1 MDPDELIRAVV
12 PLTFLAIWAL
22 TSLFNREA
30 KPLPPRG
37 GTVGGPLGPY
47 AQPPRPQSAPQ
58 PWQTGPSAAPN
69 EVGAGQ
75 KLPTMRWGGPTSGR
89 SQADDDILIIRDR
102 PEVKPATRAKP
113 AKSQKPQRSREEKPH
128 QAPATD
134 IDSMKMESMTQNLT
148 ANLGKELLL
157 DKLSAG
163 VTSAKA
169 LGKIDERP
177 ATLAITRLLSSP
189 ERVREA
195 FILKEILDPPISL
208 RGRIARR

>member
-37 GTVGGPLGPY
+37 GTMGGPLGPY
-47 AQPPRPQSAPQ
+47 AQPPRPQAAPQ
-58 PWQTGPSAAPN
+58 PWQTVPTETAG
-69 EVGAGQ
+69 GGQ
-75 KLPTMRWGGPTSGR
+75 KLPTMRWSGPNSGR
-89 SQADDDILIIRDR
+89 SQADDDVLIIRDR
-102 PEVKPATRAKP
+102 PAPPIARTRP
-113 AKSQKPQRSREEKPH
+113 AKSQKPQRIRETKAH

-148 ANLGKELLL
+148 ANLGKELQL

-169 LGKIDERP
+169 LGKVDERP

-195 FILKEILDPPISL
+195 FILKEILDPPLSL
-208 RGRIARR
+208 RGRSIRRY

>member
-37 GTVGGPLGPY
+37 GTAGGPLGPY

-58 PWQTGPSAAPN
+58 PWQPAQTGPA
-69 EVGAGQ
+69 AGQ
-75 KLPTMRWGGPTSGR
+75 KQPTMRWGGPAGGR
-89 SQADDDILIIRDR
+89 PQVDDDILIIRD
-102 PEVKPATRAKP
+102 KPSQAFQRAKP
-113 AKSQKPQRSREEKPH
+113 ARPQKSQRSREPKAH

-148 ANLGKELLL
+148 ADLGKELQL

-163 VTSAKA
+163 VTSARA
-169 LGKIDERP
+169 VGRNDERP
-177 ATLAITRLLSSP
+177 ATMAITTLLNSP

-195 FILKEILDPPISL
+195 FILKEILDPPVSL
-208 RGRIARR
+208 RGRVIRR